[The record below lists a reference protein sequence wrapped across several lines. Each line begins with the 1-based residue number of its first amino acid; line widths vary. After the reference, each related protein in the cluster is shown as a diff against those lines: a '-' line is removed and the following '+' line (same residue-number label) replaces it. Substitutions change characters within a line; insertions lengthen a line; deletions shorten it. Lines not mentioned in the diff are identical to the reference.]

1 MFLNPFAP
9 ITFLK
14 INSLKATVF
23 LLLILLF
30 KANLLRVKGGLIGG
44 LFALLLIS
52 GIVAS
57 SSIAIGSLIYAYNI
71 KNKNNNKVD
80 DSTEE
85 LQTISV

>member
-9 ITFLK
+9 ITFFK
-14 INSLKATVF
+14 ITSLKATVF

-85 LQTISV
+85 LETISG